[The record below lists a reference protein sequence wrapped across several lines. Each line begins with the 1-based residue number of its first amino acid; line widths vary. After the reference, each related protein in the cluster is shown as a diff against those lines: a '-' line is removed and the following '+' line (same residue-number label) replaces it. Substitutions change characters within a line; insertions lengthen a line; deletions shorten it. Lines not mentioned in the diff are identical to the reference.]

1 MAEGERDASRGLI
14 AWQSVAS
21 ASVATCAWWRE
32 GWAQSCRE
40 KQQQRADELELREEC
55 VQG

>member
-1 MAEGERDASRGLI
+1 MAGGGRGASQGCV

-21 ASVATCAWWRE
+21 AIVATCAWWRE
-32 GWAQSCRE
+32 NWVQSHKE
-40 KQQQRADELELREEC
+40 KQRRVDELELREEC